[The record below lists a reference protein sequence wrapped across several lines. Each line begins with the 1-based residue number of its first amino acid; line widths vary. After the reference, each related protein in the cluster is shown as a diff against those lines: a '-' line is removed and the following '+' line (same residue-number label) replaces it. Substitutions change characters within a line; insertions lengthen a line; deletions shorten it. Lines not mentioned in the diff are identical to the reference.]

1 MERMAH
7 FRNETGDKK
16 KIMDNIENN
25 FKSYNFSYIDL
36 NNVQEQIKKNYFL

>member
-1 MERMAH
+1 MEGRGH

-25 FKSYNFSYIDL
+25 FKEYHFSYIDL
-36 NNVQEQIKKNYFL
+36 NDVQV